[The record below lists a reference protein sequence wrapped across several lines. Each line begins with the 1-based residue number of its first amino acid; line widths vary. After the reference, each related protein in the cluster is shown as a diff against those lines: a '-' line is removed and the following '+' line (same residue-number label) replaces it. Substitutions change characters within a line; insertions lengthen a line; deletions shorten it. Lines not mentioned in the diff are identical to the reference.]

1 MGYLDLIKQ
10 PTQTEWV
17 DAWEKLAA
25 LTDGIEENDPRFGPV
40 MAAWDRCDV
49 AFEHRDWPAFQ
60 REVEEVWRLCAN
72 LHGTYEAKKR
82 PKEEPGKEEPANSI
96 KVGSCLWY
104 RLPGK
109 PEVGPCQVTSLN
121 DLGWHMVQIVEN
133 GKWAWVHRSLLTR
146 VQ

>member
-1 MGYLDLIKQ
+1 MLIQ
-10 PTQTEWV
+10 
-17 DAWEKLAA
+17 A
-25 LTDGIEENDPRFGPV
+25 LHPLKIRLPDGIHVLHPGQSYELAELHALKLLAK
-40 MAAWDRCDV
+40 AADKVRR
-49 AFEHRDWPAFQ
+49 AEP
-60 REVEEVWRLCAN
+60 
-72 LHGTYEAKKR
+72 TEAKKR

-133 GKWAWVHRSLLTR
+133 GDLAWIHQDLITR
-146 VQ
+146 VQPAIEGKE